1 MLELLFPKSCAG
13 CGAAGVS
20 LCASCQ
26 EELRRV
32 PHRVSCTVDPRVPV
46 WALSP
51 YAGAH
56 RQLVISMKERGRR
69 DACAYVGAAVRA
81 AVDFLAA
88 RGELPF
94 AADLTLVPAPTRAR
108 SARLR
113 GGDTVTAV
121 CASSGLLTFP
131 CVQHRS
137 SVRDSV
143 GLDAAARRRNLAE
156 GVDLLQVPSSPVLLV
171 DDVVTTG
178 ATVEATCAVLFSAGV
193 EVSGV
198 LAVCA
203 A

>member
-20 LCASCQ
+20 LCTSCQ
-26 EELRRV
+26 EV

-51 YAGAH
+51 YSGAH

-94 AADLTLVPAPTRAR
+94 AVDLTLVPAPTRAR

-121 CASSGLLTFP
+121 CASSGLSTVP

-156 GVDLLQVPSSPVLLV
+156 GVDLLQVPPSPVLLV

>member
-94 AADLTLVPAPTRAR
+94 AVDSGAGPNTR
-108 SARLR
+108 SLS
-113 GGDTVTAV
+113 TVTGRRHGHGGV
-121 CASSGLLTFP
+121 CVLRLIDVP
-131 CVQHRS
+131 
-137 SVRDSV
+137 VR
-143 GLDAAARRRNLAE
+143 
-156 GVDLLQVPSSPVLLV
+156 
-171 DDVVTTG
+171 
-178 ATVEATCAVLFSAGV
+178 ATPQFSAGFC
-193 EVSGV
+193 G
-198 LAVCA
+198 A
-203 A
+203 